1 MEPRSDKV
9 FVYGTLRRG
18 FALHSELKKV
28 GARYLGKGQILGR
41 LFDLGEYPGAV
52 RLTRTKGNID
62 GELYDLQNPVE
73 QLAVLDE
80 IEEYDPRSPKK
91 SLFVRKK
98 ATVKLKDGGRVR
110 AWVYFLPKKPRRGLM
125 ILSGNYAD
133 ARHGSSL
140 AR

>member
-1 MEPRSDKV
+1 MGSDKV

-28 GARYLGKGQILGR
+28 GARYLGKGQILGK

-52 RLTRTKGNID
+52 RLAGGKSNIE
-62 GELYDLQNPVE
+62 GELYELQNPAE
-73 QLAVLDE
+73 QLAALDE
-80 IEEYDPRSPKK
+80 LEEFDPRSPNK
-91 SLFVRKK
+91 SLFIRKK

-110 AWVYFLPKKPRRGLM
+110 AWVYFLPRKPRRGLM
-125 ILSGNYAD
+125 IVSGNYAD
-133 ARHGSSL
+133 AHRSHSL

>member
-1 MEPRSDKV
+1 MGSDKV

-28 GARYLGKGQILGR
+28 GARYLGKGQILGK

-52 RLTRTKGNID
+52 RLAGGNSNIE
-62 GELYDLQNPVE
+62 GELYELQNPAE

-80 IEEYDPRSPKK
+80 IEEFDPRLPNK
-91 SLFVRKK
+91 SLFIRKK

-110 AWVYFLPKKPRRGLM
+110 AWVYFLPRKPRRGLM
-125 ILSGNYAD
+125 IVSGNYAD
-133 ARHGSSL
+133 AHRSHSL